1 MISYKII
8 SEIESGEGMKNSF
21 YVVCLT
27 VVLFGFGTGVSAEES
42 SEARP
47 DTFTDIESNKDMLDP
62 YNLGLLVERGDVKAI
77 NNVGLLWATGHDGKQ
92 SFEEAVKWWT
102 EAANRGYPLAMNNL
116 GLAYANGQG
125 VDQDI
130 KQAFDWWL
138 KSAIGGNAWA
148 MNSVGDCYETGDG
161 VAKDYVL
168 AMTWYKTAAD
178 AGDPLAHYNVGALY
192 QTGQG
197 VDRNLD
203 TAHDWFMRGAELG
216 DPYSMLSLGDFYRDG
231 FGGQKDLVEALSWY
245 QVSSLR
251 LDPQDVGNLN
261 FAESEARSIE
271 GQLNEPQ
278 KEEAATRLEYLKKF
292 TAPQM
297 AEQNLDEGES
307 RI

>member
-1 MISYKII
+1 MIAIKSLSQIAVG
-8 SEIESGEGMKNSF
+8 ESMNIKF
-21 YVVCLT
+21 FVVSL
-27 VVLFGFGTGVSAEES
+27 VIALFGFSFGVSADDSAEP
-42 SEARP
+42 RP
-47 DTFTDIESNKDMLDP
+47 DTFTDIDSNKDMLDP

-130 KQAFDWWL
+130 KEAFDWWL

-192 QTGQG
+192 QTGRG
-197 VDRNLD
+197 VERNLD
-203 TAHDWFMRGAELG
+203 SAHDWFMEGAELG

-231 FGGQKDLVEALSWY
+231 FGGEKDLVEALSWY
-245 QVSSLR
+245 QISSLR
-251 LDPQDVGNLN
+251 LDPKDVGSLK
-261 FAESEARSIE
+261 FSEIEARTLE
-271 GQLNEPQ
+271 GQLSD
-278 KEEAATRLEYLKKF
+278 EERQAAATRLEFLKEF
-292 TAPQM
+292 TAPQVV
-297 AEQNLDEGES
+297 EQNLDEGES

>member
-1 MISYKII
+1 MSNKYFFV
-8 SEIESGEGMKNSF
+8 GLAFVLMSF
-21 YVVCLT
+21 SSL
-27 VVLFGFGTGVSAEES
+27 GVAEEPTQS
-42 SEARP
+42 RP
-47 DTFTDIESNKDMLDP
+47 DTFTDIDSNKDMLDP

-161 VAKDYVL
+161 VTQDFVL

-178 AGDPLAHYNVGALY
+178 AGDPLAYYNVGALY
-192 QTGQG
+192 QTGRG
-197 VDRNLD
+197 VERNLD
-203 TAHDWFMRGAELG
+203 TAHDWFMGGAELG

-231 FGGQKDLVEALSWY
+231 LRGERDLVEALSWY
-245 QVSSLR
+245 QVSMIR
-251 LDPQDVGNLN
+251 LDPQDVGGLR
-261 FAESEARSIE
+261 FAESEANSINAILT
-271 GQLNEPQ
+271 QTQ
-278 KEEAATRLEYLKKF
+278 KQEAAARLEFLKEF
-292 TAPQM
+292 TAPETV
-297 AEQNLDEGES
+297 EQNLDEGES